1 MKLYMFNKPK
11 GCVTAKR
18 DEKHKT
24 VMDYFPEDIRKNCFP
39 VGRLDK
45 DTTGLLLITDDGR
58 LLDSLMSPDKKVT
71 KTYEF
76 WAYGELDEN
85 KLDNLRNG
93 INIGRGREEITF
105 PCHIKVLCQGDY
117 REFKDEMIGVGCE
130 EINHKGESQKVV
142 KGEIIITQGKKHQ
155 VKRMLRAAGCYIVWL
170 KRTAIGEIK
179 LDENLEMGEYMEMI
193 DYGK

>member
-11 GCVTAKR
+11 GCVTAKS

-105 PCHIKVLCQGDY
+105 PCQIKVLCQGDY
-117 REFKDEMIGVGCE
+117 REFKDEMVLVGCE

-170 KRTAIGEIK
+170 KRTAVGEIK